1 MKLIIFGATG
11 SVGRHLVLQA
21 LEQNHQVTAFAR
33 NPQAL
38 EISHPRLTLYAGDVY
53 QPDAVTDAIK
63 HQDGVLITLGSKKL
77 TGQVRSVGTQNIVQA
92 MQQHQVKR
100 LICQTTLGM
109 GDSYAV
115 LNFYWKVI
123 MFGLLLRFVFNDHK
137 KQEAVVKNSSLDWTI
152 VRPSA
157 FNDDETSESYRSGF
171 SNDEKNLRLSI
182 SRKNVA
188 HFMLRQI
195 SDKTYMKQTPG
206 ISN

>member
-77 TGQVRSVGTQNIVQA
+77 TSQA
-92 MQQHQVKR
+92 SCFLQR
-100 LICQTTLGM
+100 LPA
-109 GDSYAV
+109 SYD
-115 LNFYWKVI
+115 
-123 MFGLLLRFVFNDHK
+123 R
-137 KQEAVVKNSSLDWTI
+137 
-152 VRPSA
+152 
-157 FNDDETSESYRSGF
+157 
-171 SNDEKNLRLSI
+171 
-182 SRKNVA
+182 
-188 HFMLRQI
+188 
-195 SDKTYMKQTPG
+195 
-206 ISN
+206 